1 MSKLCHKEELKRI
14 ICEIGRKMY
23 QNQFISSTDG
33 NISVRID
40 ENLFLCTPSNT
51 CKGDLSPEQILVTNN
66 NCEVL
71 EGTGLVSSEF
81 FTHLSAYEA
90 RADIGAVVHAHPVYS
105 IVLSL
110 TNISLCDP
118 ILPELV
124 MTLGKVPITE
134 YATPGSKEGA
144 AIIKP
149 WIKQHNALILKSHG
163 VLTVGKDLS
172 QAYSYLERVEHSSKI
187 LYYAH
192 LLGKP
197 ATLSKEQYLKLIAK
211 ADLPESK

>member
-1 MSKLCHKEELKRI
+1 MSKSCQREELKI
-14 ICEIGRKMY
+14 LICEIGRKMY
-23 QNQFISSTDG
+23 RNQYISSTDG

-71 EGTGLVSSEF
+71 EGTGSVSSEF
-81 FTHLSAYEA
+81 FTHLSAYEE

-105 IVLSL
+105 TVLSL
-110 TNISLCDP
+110 TGISLCEP
-118 ILPELV
+118 TLPELV
-124 MTLGKVPITE
+124 MTLGEVPTTE

-149 WIKQHNALILKSHG
+149 WIAQHNALILKLHG
-163 VLTVGKDLS
+163 VLTVGKDLN
-172 QAYSYLERVEHSSKI
+172 QAYSYIERVEHSSKI

-192 LLGKP
+192 LFGKP
-197 ATLSKEQYLKLIAK
+197 ATLSQEQYLKLIAK
-211 ADLPESK
+211 ADLPGSK